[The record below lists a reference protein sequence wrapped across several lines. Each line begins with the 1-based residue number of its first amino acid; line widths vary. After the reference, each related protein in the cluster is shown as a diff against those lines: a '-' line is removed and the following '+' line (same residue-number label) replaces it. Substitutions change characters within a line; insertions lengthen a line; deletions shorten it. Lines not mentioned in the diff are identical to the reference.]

1 MAKRIL
7 IVDDSVTI
15 QKAFAMTFGG
25 EDVSLMAARSAEE
38 GLMLAQ
44 RARPDLV
51 IADAV
56 MPGRSGYDL
65 CAAIRSEPTLRG
77 VPVFILTSSHHPYDE
92 VQARQVAADGYFVK
106 PYDSVTLVASAV
118 EAVARGAV
126 ASLSVATLPFGA
138 TSVPAAAAPPRLTGV
153 MPPLGDD
160 YGEISVGGSGPRPN
174 ATVPRREP
182 DADVVT
188 PPPAPPVAPPPTR
201 PVAAPGGVSG
211 MRPSLIPGMRPGIPT
226 TRPGASVPAR
236 SPGMPGATAGPS
248 AAPMPAAPAPTALPR
263 GPVPH
268 APPVAMRTTMGLPAA
283 NLQAPPR
290 APVLTVPSALPLR
303 PVAAPGMESRTPP
316 PSAHASGLG
325 AQAAAA
331 VASRVA
337 EKMAAISARGPEY
350 EAIARLSR
358 EIIEKIAWEIIPELA
373 EAIVREELQK
383 RGRI

>member
-25 EDVSLMAARSAEE
+25 EDVSLLAARSADE
-38 GLMLAQ
+38 GLTIAQ

-65 CAAIRSEPTLRG
+65 CAAIKSDPGLRG
-77 VPVFILTSSHHPYDE
+77 VPVFILTSSHNPYDE
-92 VQARQVAADGYFVK
+92 GLGRQVAADGYFVK
-106 PYDSVTLVASAV
+106 PYDSVTLVASVA
-118 EAVARGAV
+118 EAAGRTAV
-126 ASLSVATLPFGA
+126 ASLAAPVSSVAA
-138 TSVPAAAAPPRLTGV
+138 SSAMAAPRA
-153 MPPLGDD
+153 MPAVADD
-160 YGEISVGGSGPRPN
+160 YGEISVGGSGVRPN
-174 ATVPRREP
+174 ATVPRR
-182 DADVVT
+182 DADADLVT
-188 PPPAPPVAPPPTR
+188 PPPALPVAPPPAR
-201 PVAAPGGVSG
+201 PVAAPAATMG

-226 TRPGASVPAR
+226 ARPGAGLPSR
-236 SPGMPGATAGPS
+236 GPGMPGAAAG
-248 AAPMPAAPAPTALPR
+248 AAVAPMPR
-263 GPVPH
+263 GPVAH
-268 APPVAMRTTMGLPAA
+268 ASPASMRTTIGLPAA

-290 APVLTVPSALPLR
+290 GPGSAIPATLPLR
-303 PVAAPGMESRTPP
+303 SVGVPASDVRTPP
-316 PSAHASGLG
+316 PSGLA

-358 EIIEKIAWEIIPELA
+358 EIIEKIAWEIVPELA

>member
-25 EDVSLMAARSAEE
+25 EDVSLLAARSADE
-38 GLMLAQ
+38 GLTIAQ

-65 CAAIRSEPTLRG
+65 CAAIKSDPALRG
-77 VPVFILTSSHHPYDE
+77 VPVFILTSSHNPYDE
-92 VQARQVAADGYFVK
+92 GLGRQVAADGHFVK
-106 PYDSVTLVASAV
+106 PYDSVALVASVA
-118 EAVARGAV
+118 EAAARSAV
-126 ASLSVATLPFGA
+126 ASLAAPVSSVAA
-138 TSVPAAAAPPRLTGV
+138 SSAPAAMAAPRA
-153 MPPLGDD
+153 MPAVADD
-160 YGEISVGGSGPRPN
+160 YGEISVGGSGVRPN
-174 ATVPRREP
+174 AVVPRR
-182 DADVVT
+182 DADADLVT
-188 PPPAPPVAPPPTR
+188 PPPALPVAPAPAR
-201 PVAAPGGVSG
+201 PVAAPAATMG

-226 TRPGASVPAR
+226 ARPGAGLPSR
-236 SPGMPGATAGPS
+236 GPGMPGAAAGAS
-248 AAPMPAAPAPTALPR
+248 VAPMPR

-268 APPVAMRTTMGLPAA
+268 ASPTTMRTAMGLPAA

-290 APVLTVPSALPLR
+290 APATLPLR
-303 PVAAPGMESRTPP
+303 SVGVPATEARTPP
-316 PSAHASGLG
+316 PSANASSLA

-350 EAIARLSR
+350 EALARLSR
-358 EIIEKIAWEIIPELA
+358 EIIEKIAWEIVPELA